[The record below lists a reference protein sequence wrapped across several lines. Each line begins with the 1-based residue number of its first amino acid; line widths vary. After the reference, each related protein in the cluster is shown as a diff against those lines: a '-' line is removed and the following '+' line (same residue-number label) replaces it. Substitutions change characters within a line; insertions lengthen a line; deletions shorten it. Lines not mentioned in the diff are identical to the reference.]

1 MKHIKI
7 PNPSR
12 SRALFIID
20 VQPGFIKPEHPHIVE
35 NVISLI
41 KEGDYDVF
49 VLAEFR
55 APRGSMWDMQ
65 AEWTFNHAP
74 TPAEITDL
82 LDPKKTIKVMK
93 STKSVFVMK
102 PYLAAEL
109 RTKDIEEVHIVG
121 YDTGDCVLA
130 TAYNAFDLGFYSYV
144 IEEAT
149 DSSEAASLRDAALEI
164 LRNGEMTNRSE
175 LIKEFKTV

>member
-12 SRALFIID
+12 NRALFIID
-20 VQPGFIKPEHPHIVE
+20 VQPGFIKPEHTHIVP
-35 NVISLI
+35 NIVSLI
-41 KEGDYDVF
+41 KEGGYEVF

-65 AEWTFNHAP
+65 TEWTFTHTP
-74 TPAEITDL
+74 TPVEITDI

-109 RTKDIEEVHIVG
+109 RTKDIEEIHVVG
-121 YDTGDCVLA
+121 YDINDCVLA
-130 TAYNAFDLGFYSYV
+130 TAYNGFDLGFYSYV
-144 IEEAT
+144 IEEAAE
-149 DSSEAASLRDAALEI
+149 SCESESLKKAALEI
-164 LRNGEMTNRSE
+164 LRHGEMTNHSE
-175 LIKEFKTV
+175 LIKEFKEI